1 MLNKER
7 IRQMTALADFEQEK
21 GKKEIRIS
29 HYYRGDYIAVMLLK
43 NFFITT
49 VGYFLVLVLWAMW
62 KLDWLMDG
70 MDSMNPG
77 MLVFLLVAVYVGML
91 VLYSA
96 LTVYTAMKR
105 YREAVRNTKRYTQNL
120 GNLLREY
127 DREERKQRKRGK
139 SE

>member
-49 VGYFLVLVLWAMW
+49 VGYFLVLGLWAMW

-77 MLVFLLVAVYVGML
+77 MFVFLLVAVYVGML

-96 LTVYTAMKR
+96 LTVYTALKR

>member
-49 VGYFLVLVLWAMW
+49 IGYFLVLGLWAMW

-96 LTVYTAMKR
+96 LSVYTAMKR

>member
-7 IRQMTALADFEQEK
+7 IRRMTALAQFEQEK

-29 HYYRGDYIAVMLLK
+29 RYYRGDYIAVMLLK
-43 NFFITT
+43 NFFVTT
-49 VGYFLVLVLWAMW
+49 IGYFLMIGLWAMW

-77 MLVFLLVAVYVGML
+77 FLVFLLAAVYVGML
-91 VLYSA
+91 AVYSVVTVIFA
-96 LTVYTAMKR
+96 LKR
-105 YREAVRNTKRYTQNL
+105 YREAEKKTRKYMQNL
-120 GNLLREY
+120 GNLIREY
-127 DREERKQRKRGK
+127 DREEKRQRNRRN

>member
-49 VGYFLVLVLWAMW
+49 VGYFLVLGLWAMW

-120 GNLLREY
+120 GNLIREY

>member
-7 IRQMTALADFEQEK
+7 IRQMTALAEFEQEK
-21 GKKEIRIS
+21 GKKDIRIS

-49 VGYFLVLVLWAMW
+49 IGYFLVLGLWAMW

-77 MLVFLLVAVYVGML
+77 LLVFLLAAVYVGML
-91 VLYSA
+91 ILYSA
-96 LTVYTAMKR
+96 LTVYTAWKR
-105 YREAVRNTKRYTQNL
+105 YREAVGNTRTYTRNL
-120 GNLLREY
+120 GSLLREY
-127 DREERKQRKRGK
+127 EKEERKQRKRRN

>member
-49 VGYFLVLVLWAMW
+49 VGYFLVLGLWAMW

>member
-7 IRQMTALADFEQEK
+7 IRQMTALAEFEQEK
-21 GKKEIRIS
+21 GKKDIRIS
-29 HYYRGDYIAVMLLK
+29 HYYCGDYIAIILLK

-49 VGYFLVLVLWAMW
+49 IGYFLVLGLWAMW

-70 MDSMNPG
+70 MNSMNLG
-77 MLVFLLVAVYVGML
+77 LLVFLLAASYVGML

-96 LTVYTAMKR
+96 LTVYTAWKR
-105 YREAVRNTKRYTQNL
+105 HREATGNARTYTRDL
-120 GNLLREY
+120 GSLIREY
-127 DREERKQRKRGK
+127 EKEERKQRKRRN

>member
-21 GKKEIRIS
+21 GRKEIRIS

-49 VGYFLVLVLWAMW
+49 IGYFLVLGLWAMW

-96 LTVYTAMKR
+96 LTVYTALKR

>member
-49 VGYFLVLVLWAMW
+49 VGYFLVLGLWAMW

-96 LTVYTAMKR
+96 LTVYTALKR

>member
-49 VGYFLVLVLWAMW
+49 VGYFLVLGLWAMW

-105 YREAVRNTKRYTQNL
+105 YREAVRNTRRYTQNL

>member
-105 YREAVRNTKRYTQNL
+105 YREAVRNTRRYTQNL

>member
-49 VGYFLVLVLWAMW
+49 IGYFLVLGLWAMW

-96 LTVYTAMKR
+96 LSVYTAMKR
-105 YREAVRNTKRYTQNL
+105 YREAVRNTRRYTQNL

>member
-49 VGYFLVLVLWAMW
+49 VGYFLVLGLWAMW

-96 LTVYTAMKR
+96 LSVYTAMKR
-105 YREAVRNTKRYTQNL
+105 YREAVRNTRRYTQNL